1 MIVALTLC
9 SKNAALQVHVEQNM
23 VTWTNVKSCV
33 EVRER
38 SRLRGKIRTMMSVG
52 DALRGMSIVHN
63 MQSRYIGKMIS
74 NDEVLIQGDE
84 GARKKI
90 EGEGGER
97 I

>member
-1 MIVALTLC
+1 
-9 SKNAALQVHVEQNM
+9 
-23 VTWTNVKSCV
+23 
-33 EVRER
+33 
-38 SRLRGKIRTMMSVG
+38 MMSVG